1 MAFMPAERQRAPNPI
16 KTGQAERQAERQRA
30 PNPVKTGQAE
40 RQRAPNPIKTGQAER
55 QRAPNPVKTGKMGH
69 HTHMKGTQTSSFSSL
84 LWMSLSLFV
93 NVCLI
98 QILLP
103 AHPQRTQNSKFIPTH
118 VHLQPDASGSLVR
131 HQYQTRTCNL
141 CQPPGATGSE
151 RHYLTSCPQVQGARE
166 QAIRSVAHIL
176 PYMNLPKWQSIT
188 NDDRIRFLSASCLPT
203 RLQQSRIKR
212 SLWMA
217 KIVNIAAL
225 LATSVHS
232 SLLPE

>member
-1 MAFMPAERQRAPNPI
+1 MTHYPDEGGPLSRMSAFVSIAVYDLERRDLFKPADYIVSPTKVSIRA
-16 KTGQAERQAERQRA
+16 
-30 PNPVKTGQAE
+30 
-40 RQRAPNPIKTGQAER
+40 
-55 QRAPNPVKTGKMGH
+55 
-69 HTHMKGTQTSSFSSL
+69 L
-84 LWMSLSLFV
+84 LR
-93 NVCLI
+93 
-98 QILLP
+98 
-103 AHPQRTQNSKFIPTH
+103 QRTQNSKFIPTH
-118 VHLQPDASGSLVR
+118 VHLQPDASGSLVC

-151 RHYLTSCPQVQGARE
+151 RHYLTSCPHIQGARE